1 MLRRRAGFD
10 VGSAA
15 LHIALR
21 SKNGIERV
29 VSEPL
34 PEEGGLGFSAFIK
47 EIRKK
52 YRLRFDSAAAVLPQ
66 SECVCRRLKLP
77 AMTDSQLRLNLEY
90 ELRDSTQGGDGWV
103 YDYAVIG
110 KTENGGLDIMAAAA
124 RKPAVEALR
133 ETFRRAGIRLDS
145 VIPPEEAYGNLISGI
160 SGRICIVDL
169 GASAVR
175 LYIYS
180 GGGCEMTQVVDG
192 GCLDAVK
199 AFAEGDSEF
208 CGAVCRSLAEAVRS
222 RIYFYGLSRPES
234 VPERIYLLG
243 GGASLPPLKEALWQA
258 LPVKPSD
265 PRLLFDGGDCG
276 CFGAIGASFERR

>member
-34 PEEGGLGFSAFIK
+34 PEEGGFGLSAFLK

-66 SECVCRRLKLP
+66 SD
-77 AMTDSQLRLNLEY
+77 AQLRLDLEY
-90 ELRDSTQGGDGWV
+90 ELRDSTQGGDGWI

-145 VIPPEEAYGNLISGI
+145 VIPPEEAYGNLLLGI

-192 GCLDAVK
+192 GCLDAAK

-243 GGASLPPLKEALWQA
+243 GGASLPPLKEAFWQA
-258 LPVKPSD
+258 LPIKPSD